1 MPEPPRPPSPPGP
14 ETDEMHSAAVRVRQ
28 MVGAGG
34 LEMTAGQLLAMF
46 DREDVQES
54 REEIADEL
62 FTVGLVT
69 RPSIVHSLANEKLK
83 IITPDEAEDHLV
95 RNGIIW
101 SILIPI
107 IGVIWAIRL
116 FARERVGGGFAVL
129 ATAILVVLVYFY
141 AFGTFDKPLSSIGLN
156 VHECARNGLGQT
168 FCGHELDEYRAKI
181 ERVKQELV
189 ATQEKTKR
197 EQAETEQKASEEKT
211 QTQAN
216 ERSELE
222 SKMAAEKAIVQREPE
237 GSYAGDLAR
246 DEYESDRAQL
256 QQLGIR

>member
-1 MPEPPRPPSPPGP
+1 
-14 ETDEMHSAAVRVRQ
+14 

-34 LEMTAGQLLAMF
+34 MEMTAGQLLAMF
-46 DREDVQES
+46 DREDVPEA

-69 RPSIVHSLANEKLK
+69 RPSIVHSLANEKVK
-83 IITPDEAEDHLV
+83 IASPDEPEDHLV

-101 SILIPI
+101 AILIPI
-107 IGVIWAIRL
+107 IGAIWAIRL

-141 AFGTFDKPLSSIGLN
+141 GFGAFDKPLSSIGLN

-181 ERVKQELV
+181 ERIKQELV
-189 ATQEKTKR
+189 ANQEKTKI
-197 EQAETEQKASEEKT
+197 EQAETNRKRATKKRRSSRTNAANSNPRWPQRRQSFTENPKA
-211 QTQAN
+211 QML
-216 ERSELE
+216 RP
-222 SKMAAEKAIVQREPE
+222 RP
-237 GSYAGDLAR
+237 R
-246 DEYESDRAQL
+246 R
-256 QQLGIR
+256 IRKR

>member
-1 MPEPPRPPSPPGP
+1 
-14 ETDEMHSAAVRVRQ
+14 MHSAAVRVRQ

-34 LEMTAGQLLAMF
+34 LEMTVGQLLAMF
-46 DREDVQES
+46 DREDDQEA
-54 REEIADEL
+54 REQIADEL
-62 FTVGLVT
+62 FTVGLIT
-69 RPSIVHSLANEKLK
+69 RPSIVHSLANEKVK
-83 IITPDEAEDHLV
+83 IITPDEAQDHLV

-129 ATAILVVLVYFY
+129 ATAILVVLLYFY
-141 AFGTFDKPLSSIGLN
+141 GFGVFDKTLSSIGLN

-168 FCGHELDEYRAKI
+168 FCGHELTEYRARV
-181 ERVKQELV
+181 ERIKQEGEAA
-189 ATQEKTKR
+189 ATKVKEEGVER
-197 EQAETEQKASEEKT
+197 EQHQKDEEAQKAVK
-211 QTQAN
+211 
-216 ERSELE
+216 ERGELE
-222 SKMAAEKAIVQREPE
+222 SKMAAEKAIYQREPE
-237 GSYAGDLAR
+237 GSLASDEAK